1 MGYVAIA
8 NKLVELIDEVTE
20 VEQVYNHEPSEIE
33 TYPAAT
39 VQAIGH
45 RDRFNDTASNIRSFT
60 FLIRLYYRADVDQD
74 AETILRTVADAV
86 IAKLEANV
94 TVAGVWDIARPTES
108 TWRWGEREVPQRI
121 VELTVSIEQRVNR

>member
-1 MGYVAIA
+1 MGYVSIA

-20 VEQVYNHEPSEIE
+20 IEPVYNHEPSAIE
-33 TYPAAT
+33 VYPAAV
-39 VQAIGH
+39 VQAAGP

-60 FLIRLYYRADVDQD
+60 FIVRLFYSADVDQD
-74 AETILRTVADAV
+74 AETILRDVADKV

-94 TVAGVWDIARPTES
+94 TGAGVWDIARPTEA
-108 TWRWGEREVPQRI
+108 TWRWAEREIPQRI